1 MSAKRTNSFFGGTA
15 ILAAGI
21 LIVKVISAV
30 YKMPLVNILG
40 SSGYADFS
48 AAFNIFNIM
57 LMISTA
63 GIPVAMSKMIS
74 QALEQDRPAQ
84 VRKIFRIAFSFFLA
98 VGVLCSLIMLIFA
111 GQFADLMNNSKAV
124 WCMRM
129 LAPSVALVC
138 CLACF
143 RGYAQ
148 GHRNMTPSSVSQ
160 IIEALFK
167 LIVGLSLAWCLI
179 EILHKPDYIGAAG
192 AIVGVSVSELAA
204 VIYMVWDFRRTRLE
218 SPLGTGGKTSSSQS
232 ILRTCLTLAIPI
244 SLTSASTSIIT
255 AVDNSLVMGRLQNAL
270 HMTEEAAR
278 DLMGNYTGVQTVYQI
293 PASLMVAITASV
305 IPAVTVCFT
314 RRDRAGAN
322 RIVGSALKTA
332 ALIALPS
339 GVGMIVLGTPI
350 IRLIFPELDASV
362 AGPLLSTLGI
372 ASIFVCLMLVCNSVL
387 QAHGFINLP
396 VVIMALGGVVKIV
409 TNYNLV
415 AVPTIGISG
424 APVGNVLCFGL
435 CMVLDLV
442 VIARVIHGRPDYLPL
457 LAKPAA
463 AAGVMGLGAWAVYGL
478 LSKLLSYEE
487 VTQAGETIQTLG
499 KTGNGIAVMG
509 AILIAVIIYAV
520 LVVALRAFS
529 REDLS
534 LMPKGDKIAKILR
547 L

>member
-1 MSAKRTNSFFGGTA
+1 MSAKKSNSFFGGTA

-74 QALEQDRPAQ
+74 EALERNRPAQ
-84 VRKIFRIAFSFFLA
+84 VRKIFRIAFAFFLA
-98 VGVLCSLIMLIFA
+98 VGVLCSLVMLLFAQQFA
-111 GQFADLMNNSKAV
+111 GLMNNTKAV

-167 LIVGLSLAWCLI
+167 LIVGLTLAWYLI
-179 EILHKPDYIGAAG
+179 KILNKPDYIGAAG
-192 AIVGVSVSELAA
+192 AIVGVTASELVA
-204 VIYMVWDFRRTRLE
+204 VLYMVWDFRRTRRDA
-218 SPLGTGGKTSSSQS
+218 PLGTAGKTDSSRS

-270 HMTEEAAR
+270 HMSEEAAR

-293 PASLMVAITASV
+293 PAALMVAITASV
-305 IPAVTVCFT
+305 IPAVTICFT
-314 RRDRAGAN
+314 RHDKFGAT

-332 ALIALPS
+332 ALVALPS
-339 GVGMIVLGTPI
+339 GVGMIALGTPI
-350 IRLIFPELDASV
+350 TKLLFHSLDAQV
-362 AGPLLSTLGI
+362 AGPILSILGV
-372 ASIFVCLMLVCNSVL
+372 ANIFVCMMLVCNSVL
-387 QAHGFINLP
+387 QSHGVLNIP
-396 VVIMALGGVVKIV
+396 IVIMLVGGVI
-409 TNYNLV
+409 
-415 AVPTIGISG
+415 
-424 APVGNVLCFGL
+424 
-435 CMVLDLV
+435 MVLFDFFMVAIPSVNIFGSPIGTCICYGIACGLDLFV
-442 VIARVIHGRPDYLPL
+442 VKRIVRNCPSYFHLFAKPVIASV
-457 LAKPAA
+457 
-463 AAGVMGLGAWAVYGL
+463 VMGGAAWGSYGL
-478 LSKLLSYEE
+478 LFRVTGSNTLS
-487 VTQAGETIQTLG
+487 TL
-499 KTGNGIAVMG
+499 A
-509 AILIAVIIYAV
+509 AILLAVVVYAV
-520 LVVALRAFS
+520 LVVALKILTRD
-529 REDLS
+529 DLA
-534 LMPKGDKIAKILR
+534 LMPKGDKIAR
-547 L
+547 LLHIN

>member
-84 VRKIFRIAFSFFLA
+84 VRKIFRIAFAFFLA
-98 VGVLCSLIMLIFA
+98 VGLLCTLVMLIFA
-111 GQFADLMNNSKAV
+111 GQFAELMNNSKAV

-129 LAPSVALVC
+129 LAPSVMLVC

-167 LIVGLSLAWCLI
+167 LIVGLSLAWYLI
-179 EILHKPDYIGAAG
+179 EVLYKPDYIGAAG

-204 VIYMVWDFRRTRLE
+204 VVYMLWDFRRTRRE
-218 SPLGTGGKTSSSQS
+218 NPLSSRGKTSSGKS
-232 ILRTCLTLAIPI
+232 ILRTCLALAIPI

-293 PASLMVAITASV
+293 PAALMVAITASV
-305 IPAVTVCFT
+305 IPAVTVCFAH
-314 RRDRAGAN
+314 RDRAGAN

-339 GVGMIVLGTPI
+339 GVGMIALGTPI
-350 IRLIFPELDASV
+350 TKLLFPSLDAAV
-362 AGPLLSTLGI
+362 AGPILSILGV
-372 ASIFVCLMLVCNSVL
+372 ANIFVCMTLVCNSVL
-387 QAHGFINLP
+387 QSHGVLNIP
-396 VVIMALGGVVKIV
+396 IVIMLIGGIIMVIFDYVM
-409 TNYNLV
+409 
-415 AVPTIGISG
+415 
-424 APVGNVLCFGL
+424 VGNPNINIFGSPIGT
-435 CMVLDLV
+435 CICYG
-442 VIARVIHGRPDYLPL
+442 IACLLELLAVRRIVPRCPSYLSLFLKPL
-457 LAKPAA
+457 LASVIMGGAA
-463 AAGVMGLGAWAVYGL
+463 WGSYGLLYQVTHSNTLSTLAAILLAVAVYG
-478 LSKLLSYEE
+478 
-487 VTQAGETIQTLG
+487 
-499 KTGNGIAVMG
+499 
-509 AILIAVIIYAV
+509 V
-520 LVVALRAFS
+520 LVVALKILTRD
-529 REDLS
+529 DLS
-534 LMPKGDKIAKILR
+534 LMPKGDKIARLLR
-547 L
+547 IH

>member
-1 MSAKRTNSFFGGTA
+1 MSAKKSNSFFGGTA

-74 QALEQDRPAQ
+74 EALERNRPAQ
-84 VRKIFRIAFSFFLA
+84 VRKIFRIAFAFFLA
-98 VGVLCSLIMLIFA
+98 VGVLCSLVMLLFA
-111 GQFADLMNNSKAV
+111 NQFADLMNNTKAV

-167 LIVGLSLAWCLI
+167 LIVGLTLAWYLI
-179 EILHKPDYIGAAG
+179 KILHKPDYIGAAG
-192 AIVGVSVSELAA
+192 AIVGVTASELMA
-204 VIYMVWDFRRTRLE
+204 VIYMIWEFRRTRQDA
-218 SPLGTGGKTSSSQS
+218 PLGSSGKTDSSRS
-232 ILRTCLTLAIPI
+232 ILHTCLLLAIPI

-270 HMTEEAAR
+270 GMTEEAAR

-293 PASLMVAITASV
+293 PAALMVAITASV
-305 IPAVTVCFT
+305 IPAVTICFT
-314 RRDRAGAN
+314 RRDRSGAT

-332 ALIALPS
+332 ALVALPS
-339 GVGMIVLGTPI
+339 GVGMIALGTPI
-350 IRLIFPELDASV
+350 TKLLFHSLDASV
-362 AGPLLSTLGI
+362 AGPILSILGV
-372 ASIFVCLMLVCNSVL
+372 ANIFVCMMLVCNSVL
-387 QAHGFINLP
+387 QSHGVLNIP
-396 VVIMALGGVVKIV
+396 IVIMLIGGIIMVLFDFIMVSIPAINIFGSPIGTCICYGIACGLDLFVVKRIV
-409 TNYNLV
+409 RNCPSYFQL
-415 AVPTIGISG
+415 
-424 APVGNVLCFGL
+424 F
-435 CMVLDLV
+435 
-442 VIARVIHGRPDYLPL
+442 
-457 LAKPAA
+457 AKPVLASV
-463 AAGVMGLGAWAVYGL
+463 VMGGAAWGSYGL
-478 LSKLLSYEE
+478 LYRATGSNTLS
-487 VTQAGETIQTLG
+487 TL
-499 KTGNGIAVMG
+499 A
-509 AILIAVIIYAV
+509 AILLAVVIYAV
-520 LVVALRAFS
+520 LVVALKILTRD
-529 REDLS
+529 DLA
-534 LMPKGDKIAKILR
+534 LMPKGDKIAR
-547 L
+547 LLHIN